1 MAPSAEDI
9 TEFDRFQSLWQRNLY
24 QTATDDSEAIYQRL
38 LAGYQEPHRH
48 YHTLDHIKHCLT
60 LFEDCKALVSEPDA
74 LELAIWFHDVI
85 LVSGERDN
93 EARSAQL
100 YLELSDGIQRE
111 SLRQLVWRL
120 IMATRHNGDHLDDAD
135 SSYMVDIDLS
145 SFGLPW
151 DEFMHD
157 SMNVRTESRHLCD
170 ADYQLKQTGFHR
182 SLLARS
188 HFYLSDFFFERLE
201 TQARDNLARYFE
213 HLRTDSDSTATA
225 LPATDGPTK
234 DHPEKNR

>member
-1 MAPSAEDI
+1 LSPSAEDI
-9 TEFDRFQSLWQRNLY
+9 TGIDRFQSLWKRNLCEA
-24 QTATDDSEAIYQRL
+24 ATDDSEAIYHRL

-48 YHTLDHIKHCLT
+48 YHTLGHIKHCLT

-85 LVSGERDN
+85 LVSGQLDN

-100 YLELSDGIQRE
+100 YLELSDGIQHE

-120 IMATRHNGDHLDDAD
+120 IMATLHNGDQLDDAD

-170 ADYQLKQTGFHR
+170 ADYQLKQTGFQR

-188 HFYLSDFFFERLE
+188 RFYLSDFFFERLE
-201 TQARDNLARYFE
+201 TQARENLARYFDYL
-213 HLRTDSDSTATA
+213 HTDSGSA
-225 LPATDGPTK
+225 ATDHPTK
-234 DHPEKNR
+234 DR

>member
-1 MAPSAEDI
+1 MSSSAEDI
-9 TEFDRFQSLWQRNLY
+9 TGIDRFQSLWKRNLCE
-24 QTATDDSEAIYQRL
+24 AAADDSEAIYHRL
-38 LAGYQEPHRH
+38 FAGYQEPQRH

-120 IMATRHNGDHLDDAD
+120 IMATLHNGDHLDDAD
-135 SSYMVDIDLS
+135 SSYMVDIDLA

-151 DEFMHD
+151 DEFLRD
-157 SMNVRTESRHLCD
+157 SMNVRIESPHLCD
-170 ADYQLKQTGFHR
+170 ADYYLNQTGFQR
-182 SLLARS
+182 GLLARS
-188 HFYLSDFFFERLE
+188 RFYLSDFFFERLE
-201 TQARDNLARYFE
+201 NQARDNLARYFE
-213 HLRTDSDSTATA
+213 YLRTHSASA
-225 LPATDGPTK
+225 ATDRPETDRPAK
-234 DHPEKNR
+234 DR

>member
-1 MAPSAEDI
+1 M
-9 TEFDRFQSLWQRNLY
+9 Q
-24 QTATDDSEAIYQRL
+24 
-38 LAGYQEPHRH
+38 
-48 YHTLDHIKHCLT
+48 
-60 LFEDCKALVSEPDA
+60 

-100 YLELSDGIQRE
+100 YLELSDGSQRE

-120 IMATRHNGDHLDDAD
+120 IMATLHDGDHLDDAD

-170 ADYQLKQTGFHR
+170 ADYQLKQTGFQR

-188 HFYLSDFFFERLE
+188 HFYLSDFFFRASRNSSQGESSPLFRLFASRLRQLNYRSSNIKIALRL
-201 TQARDNLARYFE
+201 TRLQPYRCAPADANRARTR
-213 HLRTDSDSTATA
+213 HQV
-225 LPATDGPTK
+225 P
-234 DHPEKNR
+234 